1 MEPIVIRILLVGD
14 AGVGKTSVLMRYA
27 EDSFEQQQ
35 PDFEA
40 KYKTLDVRGHVVKLT
55 LMDTAGQER
64 FRTLTSGSYRGA
76 DGVIIC
82 YDVSDTAT
90 FSNVPQWLQEVS
102 RYSQNPQL
110 VKVLAGNKTDLADH
124 AVTKEEGSTY
134 AASNSM
140 EFFEMSAKDNVGVNE
155 AFQWTVDKIVRIQCG
170 ESDSDGSGKGCCLV
184 Q

>member
-1 MEPIVIRILLVGD
+1 M
-14 AGVGKTSVLMRYA
+14 
-27 EDSFEQQQ
+27 
-35 PDFEA
+35 
-40 KYKTLDVRGHVVKLT
+40 
-55 LMDTAGQER
+55 
-64 FRTLTSGSYRGA
+64 
-76 DGVIIC
+76 
-82 YDVSDTAT
+82 
-90 FSNVPQWLQEVS
+90 PQWLQEVS